1 MSALEGIK
9 ARTEGHTE
17 GPWRTWQHGS
27 DPRDSG
33 VETTWAHDGD
43 EPKQI
48 TDWCFPADA
57 ELIAAAPK
65 MLAALEAVETLH
77 TKELGGTPDGSFA
90 DVCGGC
96 PNYYPCPTL
105 TAIAEALQ

>member
-1 MSALEGIK
+1 MSALENIK

-27 DPRDSG
+27 GPRDSG
-33 VETTWAHDGD
+33 VETTWAHDGE

-57 ELIAAAPK
+57 ELIAAAPLL
-65 MLAALEAVETLH
+65 LAALEAVQEFHVPTRQ
-77 TKELGGTPDGSFA
+77 TNYRGGREMCRHDTHDW
-90 DVCGGC
+90 
-96 PNYYPCPTL
+96 PCPTVRAIT
-105 TAIAEALQ
+105 TALA